1 MSCQDGGSD
10 ADGALLAERKLRLA
24 NAVAAS
30 LISSPDFYAADDA
43 TKTTLLALVLPVI
56 ESDPEFL
63 LKLAL

>member
-1 MSCQDGGSD
+1 MQGDGSD
-10 ADGALLAERKLRLA
+10 ADGAVLAERKLRLA

-30 LISSPDFYAADDA
+30 LISSPDFYAADDP
-43 TKTTLLALVLPVI
+43 TKAALLALVLPVI